1 MIKFT
6 SKTLFMSNQ
15 ISKRSFIKT
24 SALAAFAICI
34 GDADLFA
41 APKHSLKRLG
51 LILGVVEKE
60 MKADWKNTLQQIAA
74 IGYSYIEYSGLYGT
88 SLPNLKKKL
97 KQVGLRSVAGG
108 SVMAKMRDNN
118 ELQKMIEE
126 ALLLEK
132 KYLVCYWPWL
142 DDGSNKKED
151 DFKKCAEALNIIG
164 EQCHKAGIRFAMH
177 NHDKEFVQVSE
188 FKTGYDI
195 LLKQTDP
202 ALVAMELDLYWASF
216 AGANPVALLNAHPGR
231 FHLLHV
237 KDMEKTAPKRY
248 TCPGNGCIDFA
259 PIFTAAKKSGV
270 KYYIVEIDQHPRPM
284 ECITSSYQYLKSLR
298 Y

>member
-1 MIKFT
+1 
-6 SKTLFMSNQ
+6 MSNQ

-24 SALAAFAICI
+24 SAFAAFAVCM
-34 GDADLFA
+34 GDGDLFA
-41 APKHSLKRLG
+41 APKHSLKQLG

-60 MKADWKNTLQQIAA
+60 MKADWEGTLQQIAA
-74 IGYSYIEYSGLYGT
+74 IGYSYIEHSGLYGNT
-88 SLPNLKKKL
+88 LPVFKKKL
-97 KQVGLRSVAGG
+97 KQVGLCSVAGG
-108 SVMAKMRDNN
+108 SVMAKMQDKK
-118 ELQKMIEE
+118 ELQKMIDE
-126 ALLLEK
+126 ALQLEK

-142 DDGSNKKED
+142 DNGTNKKED
-151 DFKKCAEALNIIG
+151 DFKQCAQALNSIG

-195 LLKQTDP
+195 LLEQTDA

-237 KDMEKTAPKRY
+237 KDMEKTPPKKY
-248 TCPGNGCIDFA
+248 TCPGDGCIDFA
-259 PIFTAAKKSGV
+259 QIFAAAEKSGV
-270 KYYIVEIDQHPRPM
+270 KYYNVEIDQHPRPM